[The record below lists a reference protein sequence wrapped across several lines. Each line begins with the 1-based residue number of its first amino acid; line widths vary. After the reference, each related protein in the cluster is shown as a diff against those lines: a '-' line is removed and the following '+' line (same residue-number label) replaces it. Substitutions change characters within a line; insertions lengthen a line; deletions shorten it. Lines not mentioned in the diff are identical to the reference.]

1 MKEIIDTT
9 VQTDFGISLP
19 AQIIVVYDSQRGF
32 AGNREEPAEPAGAAI
47 QYVTLKVQ
55 DKLIPVLDYDEQELQ
70 AVLDE
75 V

>member
-1 MKEIIDTT
+1 MKEIIETT
-9 VQTDFGISLP
+9 VKTEFGITLP
-19 AQIIVVYDSQRGF
+19 AELIVVYDNQRGF
-32 AGNREEPAEPAGAAI
+32 AGNREEPPEPAGAAI

-70 AVLDE
+70 AVLDG